1 MDSSHLVIDPV
12 LESFYLVD
20 AMMLKILPFMDMIE
34 SYRAVFS
41 EVNQFQALTTKALE
55 TADFLLVEPDKSQF
69 SNAYD
74 EMTLAID
81 KGYQLFDKA
90 NLSLRAIV
98 QDRIEFDKS
107 KRNTMLVFVFTV
119 SAAGILFTYLVGRSI
134 TVAVSNRISE
144 ERRNSIVN
152 SRIKQAL
159 ESASSV
165 VLVVNRSGKITY
177 CNNAGLRYFKQHQ
190 DEFSTDLGHAAASL
204 ETVRRWNA
212 TSEVDICLLLSAL
225 FRMSINRQ

>member
-1 MDSSHLVIDPV
+1 LNELNIKLGSELELGGEWTAVDSALRALVSIDTSQRLKEIEKAHDEVVLDSSHLVIDPV

-34 SYRAVFS
+34 SYRAVFSERTSFKYFEDHRFQLNQMKS

-134 TVAVSNRISE
+134 TD
-144 ERRNSIVN
+144 
-152 SRIKQAL
+152 
-159 ESASSV
+159 
-165 VLVVNRSGKITY
+165 
-177 CNNAGLRYFKQHQ
+177 AG
-190 DEFSTDLGHAAASL
+190 
-204 ETVRRWNA
+204 
-212 TSEVDICLLLSAL
+212 
-225 FRMSINRQ
+225 

>member
-1 MDSSHLVIDPV
+1 
-12 LESFYLVD
+12 
-20 AMMLKILPFMDMIE
+20 MMLKILPFMDMIE

-41 EVNQFQALTTKALE
+41 ERTSFKYFEDHRFQLNQMKSDSNKIAETVHKAITHNESLSEHLLPLVNQFQALTTKALE

-134 TVAVSNRISE
+134 TVAVSNARVLAGYLKKE
-144 ERRNSIVN
+144 ETR
-152 SRIKQAL
+152 
-159 ESASSV
+159 
-165 VLVVNRSGKITY
+165 
-177 CNNAGLRYFKQHQ
+177 
-190 DEFSTDLGHAAASL
+190 
-204 ETVRRWNA
+204 
-212 TSEVDICLLLSAL
+212 
-225 FRMSINRQ
+225 